1 MSPGSNPRW
10 RWLADHILPHEPA
23 LRAWL
28 RRKKELPIEADD
40 LVQEAYAVL
49 AELESV
55 DHIHNPKAYLFQTAY
70 SIALQLL
77 RRDRVVSILAIAD
90 VEDLQICAEA
100 PGPEQQV
107 ASRQELRRVAEA
119 IESLPAQC
127 GEVFRLRK
135 VEGLSQRE
143 VATRMSLAESTIEKH
158 MGRATRLLMDH
169 FGRGGK
175 SAVQASTGLED
186 LEMQTD
192 HGQRTGDQ

>member
-1 MSPGSNPRW
+1 
-10 RWLADHILPHEPA
+10 
-23 LRAWL
+23 
-28 RRKKELPIEADD
+28 
-40 LVQEAYAVL
+40 
-49 AELESV
+49 V

>member
-1 MSPGSNPRW
+1 MTSASNPRW

-28 RRKKELPIEADD
+28 RRKKDLPIEADD

-77 RRDRVVSILAIAD
+77 RRDRD

-175 SAVQASTGLED
+175 SEVQASTGLED
-186 LEMQTD
+186 SEMQTD